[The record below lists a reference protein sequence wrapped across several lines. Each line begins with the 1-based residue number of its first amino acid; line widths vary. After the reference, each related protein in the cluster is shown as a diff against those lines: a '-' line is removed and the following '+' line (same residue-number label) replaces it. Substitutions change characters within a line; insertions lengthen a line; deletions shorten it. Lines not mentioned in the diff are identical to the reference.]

1 MMKVL
6 IAGGSGLIGS
16 ALSNSLLADGHQV
29 VIISRKPGKT
39 EDLPSGVKTIG
50 WVNEDLI
57 PAVSSSDAVV
67 NLAGA
72 SIAGSNPFRMRWTT
86 KRKAG
91 ILKSRIH
98 AGAKL
103 TKAIQAAGTK
113 PEVLIQA
120 SAIGYYG
127 NGGPELV
134 DETSSAGDDFLA
146 GVCQAWEGSTKDL
159 ETLGV
164 RRVIIRIGLVFSQL
178 GGLFQLLKLP
188 YSFYLGGR
196 IGTGNQYLSWIHIDD
211 LVAAIRYLIDNQFNQ
226 GVFNLTAPNPI
237 QNRDFA
243 LQLGKILKK
252 PVWFPVPI
260 VVLRLL
266 LGEASTLAL
275 DGRQVFPTR
284 LLDSGFGYRFDQ
296 LDFALKDLLE

>member
-1 MMKVL
+1 MKVI

-16 ALSNSLLADGHQV
+16 ALSKSLLADGHQV
-29 VIISRKPGKT
+29 LIISRKPGKT
-39 EDLPSGVKTIG
+39 DQLPSGVKTIG
-50 WVNEDLI
+50 WASEDLI
-57 PAVSSSDAVV
+57 RAISSADAVV

-72 SIAGSNPFRMRWTT
+72 SIAGSNPFRMRWTA
-86 KRKAG
+86 KRKAE
-91 ILKSRIH
+91 ILESRLE

-127 NGGPELV
+127 NVDPELV

-164 RRVIIRIGLVFSQL
+164 RRVIIRIGLVFSQV

-188 YSFYLGGR
+188 FLFYLGGR
-196 IGTGNQYLSWIHIDD
+196 IGSGNQYLSWIHIDD
-211 LVAAIRYLIDNQFNQ
+211 LVAAIRYLIANQFNQ

-237 QNRDFA
+237 QNRDFS
-243 LQLGKILKK
+243 QRLGKILTK
-252 PVWFPVPI
+252 PAWFPVPGF
-260 VVLRLL
+260 VLRLL

-275 DGRQVFPTR
+275 DGRQVYPTR

-296 LDFALKDLLE
+296 LDFALRDLLT

>member
-1 MMKVL
+1 MKVL

-16 ALSNSLLADGHQV
+16 ALSNSLLAAGHQV
-29 VIISRKPGKT
+29 VIISRQPDKT
-39 EDLPSGVKTIG
+39 GNLPSGIKTIG
-50 WVNEDLI
+50 WASEDLI
-57 PAVSSSDAVV
+57 RAVSTADAVV

-72 SIAGSNPFRMRWTT
+72 SIAADNPFRMRWTT
-86 KRKAG
+86 QRKTE
-91 ILKSRIH
+91 ILDSRLQ

-103 TKAIQAAGTK
+103 TKAIQAAGTI

-127 NGGPELV
+127 NVGSELV

-146 GVCQAWEGSTKDL
+146 GVCQGWEGSTKVL
-159 ETLGV
+159 EILGV
-164 RRVIIRIGLVFSQL
+164 RRVIIRIGLVFSPV

-188 YSFYLGGR
+188 FLFYLGGQ

-211 LVAAIRYLIDNQFNQ
+211 LVAAIRYLIDNRFNQ
-226 GVFNLTAPNPI
+226 GVFNLTAPKPV

-243 LQLGKILKK
+243 QRLGKILTK
-252 PVWFPVPI
+252 PAWFPVPG

-266 LGEASTLAL
+266 LGEVSTLAL
-275 DGRQVFPTR
+275 DGRQVYPTR
-284 LLDSGFGYRFDQ
+284 LLDSGFGFRFDQ
-296 LDFALKDLLE
+296 LDFALKDLLA